1 MCGIAGFIGSHDV
14 ELLRRMGAAQEHR
27 GPDGAGVW
35 TDGQAGLSH
44 VRLAIIDVSEAGS
57 QPMWDAEAR
66 VAISFNGEIYNY
78 RELRAFCERLG
89 VTFKG
94 ASDTEVLVNLLAK
107 FGTACLPWLNGIF
120 AFAAWFPA
128 EKEMIIAR
136 DSAGVKPLYWANT
149 AEGVGF
155 ASEIKALRC
164 VPGIDLSIDPLA
176 IAAYLSLLH
185 APGELTPVKG
195 IRKVLPG
202 TYLRVS
208 VDGSITTQGFA
219 PKHYSQ
225 DIQALSRSDAIE
237 ACRHYLNQAVR
248 RQLMSDV
255 PLGGFLSGGTD
266 STAVAHFAVKN
277 LTGPEA
283 YPCFTVGPVA
293 KNALAEEGFTDDYPY
308 ADYVSRNLG
317 LTLHVAQSTPIAI
330 DSLDW
335 MIWQLDE
342 PTPDLAPFVAH
353 SICRIA
359 QERGV
364 KVLLSGAGGDDIFSG
379 YRRHLAISYE
389 PLWDLIPMPLRSGL
403 RRLGSQTSTT
413 SPLLRRFTKL
423 VRYADALPADRLAG
437 YFLWLHADAL
447 MPILSQEMKSALG
460 LRRPADILTN
470 SLAELPEGVSRLNQ
484 MLHLDRS
491 FFLVDHNLNYTDK
504 VSMACGVEVRVPFLD
519 AELISFSERLPD
531 SLKQHGREGKYVLRE
546 AMRGL
551 LPNSILDRAKTG
563 FGLPLRGL
571 MRGAYGRRVEEL
583 ARSGRLAATG
593 VFDPQGVLA
602 LLEADRRG
610 EIDAAYPLFGVLC
623 VESWLRQF
631 AGK

>member
-1 MCGIAGFIGSHDV
+1 MCGIAGFIGKHDV
-14 ELLRRMGAAQEHR
+14 DLLRRMGFAQAHR
-27 GPDGAGVW
+27 GPDGAGIW
-35 TDGQAGLSH
+35 TNGQAGLSH

-57 QPMWDAEAR
+57 QPMWDAEAG
-66 VAISFNGEIYNY
+66 VIISFNGEIYNY
-78 RELRAFCERLG
+78 RELRVLCERRG
-89 VTFKG
+89 VVFKG

-128 EKEMIIAR
+128 EQEMIIVR
-136 DSAGVKPLYWANT
+136 DSAGVKPLYWAKT

-164 VPGIDLSIDPLA
+164 VPGIDMSIDPQA
-176 IAAYLSLLH
+176 IAAYLSLLY

-202 TYLRVS
+202 VCLRVS
-208 VDGSITTQGFA
+208 IDGSITTQGFA

-237 ACRHYLNQAVR
+237 ACRNYLNQAVQ
-248 RQLMSDV
+248 RQLVSDV

-266 STAVAHFAVKN
+266 STAIAHFAIKN
-277 LTGPEA
+277 LACPEA
-283 YPCFTVGPVA
+283 YPCFTMEAVA
-293 KNALAEEGFTDDYPY
+293 ASVLSEEGFSDDYPY
-308 ADYVSRNLG
+308 ADYVSRSFG
-317 LTLHVAQSTPIAI
+317 LTLHAAQSTPIEI

-353 SICRIA
+353 SICRMA
-359 QERGV
+359 QEQGV

-379 YRRHLAISYE
+379 YRRHLAVSYE
-389 PLWDLIPMPLRSGL
+389 PFWELVPMSLRSGL
-403 RRLGSQTSTT
+403 RRLGLRTNTE
-413 SPLLRRFTKL
+413 SPFHRRFTKL

-437 YFLWLHADAL
+437 YFLWLHTDAL
-447 MPILSQEMKSALG
+447 MPILSQEIKSALG

-470 SLAELPEGVSRLNQ
+470 SVAELPEGVDRLNQ

-519 AELISFSERLPD
+519 AELISFSERLPV
-531 SLKQHGREGKYVLRE
+531 SLKQRGRQGKYVLRE

-551 LPNSILDRAKTG
+551 LPNRILDRPKTG

-571 MRGAYGRRVEEL
+571 MRGTYGRRVEEL
-583 ARSGRLAATG
+583 ARSGSLEATG
-593 VFDPQGVLA
+593 AFDTQGVLD